1 MILYFHR
8 QADHEIAKLSKLAG
22 QLNPKLQEVSSNSN
36 NGVVNGSTD
45 TTGENGGV
53 DLDQLFNFL
62 SGEIPDSVISG
73 SIRSDFSSVRSSTG
87 ESSNEKE
94 ASILDEIDRQMS
106 DLQNEIDLY
115 SLGSSSVIQ
124 DGQRTPQ
131 NNGRNGVDDE
141 MTPPPPPE
149 FSRTSREPSP
159 PPLPPPCNATTPG
172 TTPPTNSIHMLAK
185 PSLPEPEGPPPPPP
199 VQNGYAFNTPHISQE
214 VRNPLKTQVKQEK
227 NKPKEPI
234 YESIK
239 PRPEPL
245 GGPGGPIN
253 GGNDMM
259 AEEYGF
265 TCQVNQ
271 FAAKNQPAPL
281 KPLSANTLNGVA
293 GEYQT
298 GLQAADSTYGF
309 TGNGVY
315 GSSNGRQ
322 RTRVGSA
329 ALEAEREAR
338 RMVRVRR
345 ELERIQELNEDD
357 NKEND
362 GISEE
367 NELSHDMIEFA
378 ENYFNEHEKSPQG
391 TIVGTLKR
399 SKTTE
404 MLTKSDMISFY
415 KGTSIPNSHIHLFDP
430 ENVNIACGI
439 FKDLCKFAR
448 GEFSKGNESEVGI
461 IQNVIRKGLERE
473 ELRDEIYVQCCR
485 QITNNPNQEQADRLW
500 LLLCLVVVAFPPGKT
515 FFKVSQT

>member
-1 MILYFHR
+1 M
-8 QADHEIAKLSKLAG
+8 SKLAG
-22 QLNPKLQEVSSNSN
+22 QLNPKLQVAASN
-36 NGVVNGSTD
+36 T
-45 TTGENGGV
+45 TTGGFNTDPNSTAENGGV

-62 SGEIPDSVISG
+62 SGEVGD
-73 SIRSDFSSVRSSTG
+73 SIRSESVRSEFSSVRSSAG

-115 SLGSSSVIQ
+115 SLRSNSIIQ
-124 DGQRTPQ
+124 EGQRTPE
-131 NNGRNGVDDE
+131 NNPREDDDE

-149 FSRTSREPSP
+149 FARNSRDPSP

-172 TTPPTNSIHMLAK
+172 TTPPTSTMHMLAK

-199 VQNGYAFNTPHISQE
+199 MQNGYAFNTPQINQE
-214 VRNPLKTQVKQEK
+214 LRNPLKSQSQPTKTK

-253 GGNDMM
+253 GGNEMVD
-259 AEEYGF
+259 EEYGF
-265 TCQVNQ
+265 GCQVNQ
-271 FAAKNQPAPL
+271 FANKNKPTPL
-281 KPLSANTLNGVA
+281 KALPNIPNGTNIPNGGG
-293 GEYQT
+293 GEYQAGHQT
-298 GLQAADSTYGF
+298 TDSHYGF
-309 TGNGVY
+309 TGNGAIY
-315 GSSNGRQ
+315 GSGGRQ
-322 RTRVGSA
+322 RPRASA

-338 RMVRVRR
+338 KMVRVRR
-345 ELERIQELNEDD
+345 ELEKIQELNEDE

-362 GISEE
+362 GMLEE
-367 NELSHDMIEFA
+367 VEPSHDMLDFA
-378 ENYFNEHEKSPQG
+378 ENYFNDHEKSPQG

-404 MLTKSDMISFY
+404 MLSKSEMISFY

-430 ENVNIACGI
+430 ENVNIACTI
-439 FKDLCKFAR
+439 FKDLCKFAK

-461 IQNVIRKGLERE
+461 IQNVIRNGLERE

-515 FFKVSQT
+515 FFKVKNIIEQI